1 VVTVR
6 ESNGHI
12 YIIDSYL
19 FVVEG
24 VEDCLVVMERSL
36 SPRHLAV
43 LVDNQAFT
51 TICGLSCRRE
61 LLLRVSV

>member
-1 VVTVR
+1 
-6 ESNGHI
+6 
-12 YIIDSYL
+12 
-19 FVVEG
+19 
-24 VEDCLVVMERSL
+24 VMERSL